1 MPQEPENPQANLPT
15 PGSEV
20 ARISVLAAQAELIGI
35 QQRRLHRLLDR
46 EDMSGKYSRETTAL
60 IEGLWAF
67 YTAYLRTEQE
77 LGLKPAYRRGPRP
90 PEPAASDEVLP
101 DAEYSFMTPDEVRD
115 KVMFDELEKE
125 GKIDPIEMYKVFG
138 AIFQYEQ
145 KQLAKKRRS

>member
-20 ARISVLAAQAELIGI
+20 PQISVLAAQAELIGI

-67 YTAYLRTEQE
+67 YAAYLRTEQE

-90 PEPAASDEVLP
+90 PEPAASDEVILDP
-101 DAEYSFMTPDEVRD
+101 MYPFVRTERER
-115 KVMFDELEKE
+115 VMIEELVNE
-125 GKIDPIEMYKVFG
+125 GKIDLIELYNVFG